1 MNSKL
6 KLYYYVDL
14 WFFITLVIAAITGV
28 ILWGWL
34 RPAGMVGPGGP
45 PQTQA
50 IAKDS
55 PTPSPDVRVHEGK
68 GERAE
73 KSPQNHDGK
82 NAQVGQARIFWGLMH
97 GNKLLG
103 LTKHGWSN
111 IHCWDS
117 VVMIVLMIVHI
128 YMHARWISNATN
140 QLRQKD
146 APKKPVGDA
155 SK

>member
-14 WFFITLVIAAITGV
+14 LFFITLAIAAITGV

-50 IAKDS
+50 IAKDA
-55 PTPSPDVRVHEGK
+55 PTPSSDARAHEGK
-68 GERAE
+68 GERVE
-73 KSPQNHDGK
+73 QSPQNHDGK
-82 NAQVGQARIFWGLMH
+82 NAQVGQARIFWGLLH
-97 GNKLLG
+97 GNSLLG
-103 LTKHGWSN
+103 MSKGVWKDV
-111 IHCWDS
+111 HCWDS
-117 VVMIVLMIVHI
+117 VVMVVLMIVHLC
-128 YMHARWISNATN
+128 MHAKWIANATN

-146 APKKPVGDA
+146 APKEPVGSA